1 MGSVRGV
8 DSLDLEES
16 KDTFC
21 VALKLSERRIEV
33 RRKLHGQ
40 RLEGDRTDH
49 IGNTDIVET
58 SWSCKVVLSVAESLG
73 KLRIE

>member
-1 MGSVRGV
+1 M
-8 DSLDLEES
+8 
-16 KDTFC
+16 
-21 VALKLSERRIEV
+21 ALKLSERRIEV